1 MRSEVF
7 DNYAKIMQEAGLI
20 KTAEENKPAS
30 KTRSE
35 VDDAIKYLYNL
46 EIETNNSKDHILDQ
60 AHPDSV
66 IIAPS
71 YDKVNGLVENLK
83 ERQNIMIGI
92 VNRPNTGKGTT
103 CHKYAAA
110 YNELLNEIISIGF
123 YMDSVN
129 NEKIMKQADNCSQKL
144 VKKSWILPLLT
155 WLWRSKSAIALAYSV
170 WSIFSEMRENQS
182 NIPESIEKT
191 LSSYKRC
198 YPHIEDENIK
208 KGLEDWF
215 NKIVSLRS
223 LYNKAI
229 ALNPQQ
235 ISDTSPQQL
244 ADAVKANTSENNT
257 QIINELEKL
266 VNDIKTNFGS
276 FIDHLDGITSPKIE
290 GEQDFTSIMS
300 YLGQEAASKT
310 VSNVFADAVTA
321 SRDLLED
328 VTSLS
333 QTISTGVVKAQEQ
346 SPTIIQT
353 IEGWIR
359 DLF

>member
-30 KTRSE
+30 KTRSD

-46 EIETNNSKDHILDQ
+46 EIETNNSKDNILDQ

-103 CHKYAAA
+103 CHKYASA
-110 YNELLNEIISIGF
+110 YDELLKELISIGF

-129 NEKIMKQADNCSQKL
+129 NEKIMKQADSCSQQL
-144 VKKSWILPLLT
+144 VKKSWILPLLS
-155 WLWRSKSAIALAYSV
+155 WLWRSKYVISLGYSV
-170 WSIFSEMRENQS
+170 WSILTGLRENQS
-182 NIPESIEKT
+182 NLPESIEKT
-191 LSSYKRC
+191 LASYKRC
-198 YPHIEDENIK
+198 YPHIEDQDIK
-208 KGLEDWF
+208 RGLEEWF

-229 ALNPQQ
+229 AINPQQ

-244 ADAVKANTSENNT
+244 ADAVKANASENNT
-257 QIINELEKL
+257 QVINELEK
-266 VNDIKTNFGS
+266 VANDIKSNFRS
-276 FIDHLDGITSPKIE
+276 FIDHLDGVTSPKIE
-290 GEQDFTSIMS
+290 GEQDFSSIMS
-300 YLGQEAASKT
+300 YLGQEAAKNT
-310 VSNVFADAVTA
+310 IGNEFADAVTA

-328 VTSLS
+328 VNSLS
-333 QTISTGVVKAQEQ
+333 ETITSGVIKAQEQ
-346 SPTIIQT
+346 SPTIMQK

-359 DLF
+359 DMF